1 MKEIINVPIQGFCKG
16 VIHAIDKAKQV
27 ARDPNYP
34 RPIYVL
40 GSLVHNRFVNEDL
53 EAQGLIILEAKDKT
67 RLELLDEIEK
77 GTVIFTAHGV
87 SPAVRQ
93 KAKEKRLEI
102 IDASCPFV
110 LSTHRLISQNLEKGA
125 SVFYC
130 GKKGHPEAEGATQG
144 QTSVYLLETINDIPK
159 GIEGDIFVTNQTTMS
174 ILDLDAL
181 FKAIEKQYPNARFC
195 DEICG
200 ATRVR
205 QKAVQNLEDQSIDLL
220 IVIGDPHS
228 NNTRKL
234 AQIGQKAGIPHVY
247 RIESAQS
254 LKTHDPL
261 LQQAKRIAITSGA
274 STPDYL
280 KDQVIARLQTL
291 ELLNSNQ

>member
-1 MKEIINVPIQGFCKG
+1 MKEIIVVPIQGFCKG
-16 VIHAIDKAKQV
+16 VVHAIDKAKNV
-27 ARDPNYP
+27 AKDPHYP

-40 GSLVHNRFVNEDL
+40 GSLVHNRFVNESL
-53 EAQGLIILEAKDKT
+53 EDQGLIILEAKNKT
-67 RLELLDEIEK
+67 RLELLDEIDQ

-93 KAKEKRLEI
+93 KAQEKHLEVV
-102 IDASCPFV
+102 DASCPFV
-110 LSTHRLISQNLEKGA
+110 LSTHRLISQNLEKG
-125 SVFYC
+125 STIFYC

-144 QTSVYLLETINDIPK
+144 RSSIYLLESIEDIPE

-174 ILDLDAL
+174 ILDLQAL
-181 FKAIEKQYPNARFC
+181 FQAIAKRYPQARFC

-205 QKAVQNLEDQSIDLL
+205 QNAVQKLAGQNIDLL

-234 AQIGQKAGIPHVY
+234 AQIGEKAGIPNVY
-247 RIESAQS
+247 RIENAES
-254 LKTHDPL
+254 LKMHDPIL
-261 LQQAKRIAITSGA
+261 HQAKRIAITSGA
-274 STPDYL
+274 STPTYL
-280 KDQVIARLQTL
+280 KDQVIERLHIIEAFVTR
-291 ELLNSNQ
+291 